1 MRIIAYMTPSNVRL
15 RNNLRALKALADMNR
30 LRAAAILAH
39 AGGELC
45 VCEIVDA
52 LAQSQ
57 YNVSR
62 SLGVLQ
68 SAGIIRKRKE
78 GRWAMYAINDGA
90 GPIYELVA
98 GLSNPEPLAGIM
110 AKDIA
115 RLKRRLA
122 LRRRGV
128 CVVGR
133 C

>member
-1 MRIIAYMTPSNVRL
+1 MRIIAYMKAKADRL
-15 RNNLRALKALADMNR
+15 NRSLRALKALAEINR
-30 LRAAAILAH
+30 LRAAAVLAY
-39 AGGELC
+39 AGWGLWLC
-45 VCEIVDA
+45 EVVDA

-68 SAGIIRKRKE
+68 SADVIRKRKK

-98 GLSNPEPLAGIM
+98 GLTKPEPFAG
-110 AKDIA
+110 AVSKDIA

-128 CVVGR
+128 CVVG
-133 C
+133 CC